1 MFISSLGRMF
11 RGEEKAEVSGI
22 VKLVSVGA
30 DMISLGMGDWFLDLL
45 VLISINLAILN
56 LLPLPAL
63 DGGRLIFLAVELVS
77 RRPVPR
83 KFEAVVHAVGFVLF
97 LGLVLV
103 ISGQEIWAL
112 LAN

>member
-1 MFISSLGRMF
+1 MSISASR
-11 RGEEKAEVSGI
+11 APV
-22 VKLVSVGA
+22 
-30 DMISLGMGDWFLDLL
+30 
-45 VLISINLAILN
+45 
-56 LLPLPAL
+56 PARRPVRTL
-63 DGGRLIFLAVELVS
+63 QPYGGRLIFLAVELVS